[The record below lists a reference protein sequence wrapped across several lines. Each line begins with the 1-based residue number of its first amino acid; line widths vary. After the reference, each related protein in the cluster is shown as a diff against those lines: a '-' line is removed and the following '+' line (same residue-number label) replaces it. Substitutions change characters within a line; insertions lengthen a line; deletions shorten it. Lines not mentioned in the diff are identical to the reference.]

1 MQYNTFIIVFII
13 TFFGIKRRK
22 LQLHNIQ
29 KYIDIYQYIE
39 TFLYLLNTNVWN
51 IYKNVK
57 FSTPSSEVVIF
68 TVTENYRKSDIYTF
82 IYLNNITLIFYTV

>member
-29 KYIDIYQYIE
+29 KVQKQLHIE

-68 TVTENYRKSDIYTF
+68 TVTENYRKSDIYTLF
-82 IYLNNITLIFYTV
+82 IE